1 MRLTYF
7 CIRHAR
13 VSFPLFSLTYLLI
26 MLQRQL
32 IRMFHRFSVKLYL
45 LPKVVLNSMTESATL
60 GNIRIHTAP
69 AGSEAMDQ
77 TNE

>member
-1 MRLTYF
+1 
-7 CIRHAR
+7 
-13 VSFPLFSLTYLLI
+13 